1 MVWISFVALESF
13 NTTVP
18 PPADNVIEPL
28 PADIESVCNSFV
40 LDPSTSTADKVIVP
54 PLEDVDSDID
64 IIPDACTVTPLA
76 PLVLD
81 VITEVLA
88 APALTPKVPSLV
100 ALESAN

>member
-1 MVWISFVALESF
+1 MVWISFVELESF
-13 NTTVP
+13 KVTVP
-18 PPADNVIEPL
+18 PPADNVIEPF
-28 PADIESVCNSFV
+28 PPDMESVCNSLV
-40 LDPSTSTADKVIVP
+40 LEPSDSTAVSVIVP

-64 IIPDACTVTPLA
+64 IIHDACTVTPLA

-88 APALTPKVPSLV
+88 APALTPKVPSFV